1 MLSFFVVRQIRQT
14 AKKMLGT
21 ESEHFYV
28 YINYYLACEEA
39 NTRTEAA
46 LSFSYQE
53 LVSVE

>member
-1 MLSFFVVRQIRQT
+1 
-14 AKKMLGT
+14 MLGT

-46 LSFSYQE
+46 AQTALSFSYQE